1 MQSHFLYDGD
11 QKRVRILGNFPDAKI
26 RLTVQNLKKKI
37 LIAVYKVK
45 ILLYFLPIGF
55 TRVLSNSSA
64 FCGKWL
70 GLYGGKLRRSKILDV
85 EVLKGVELVVAVVV
99 AARGDPE
106 TNEGHL
112 LK

>member
-1 MQSHFLYDGD
+1 MTFLLVSEGNG
-11 QKRVRILGNFPDAKI
+11 RIEN
-26 RLTVQNLKKKI
+26 LTKLH
-37 LIAVYKVK
+37 
-45 ILLYFLPIGF
+45 FLPIGF

-106 TNEGHL
+106 KNIGHL
-112 LK
+112 VK

>member
-1 MQSHFLYDGD
+1 M
-11 QKRVRILGNFPDAKI
+11 
-26 RLTVQNLKKKI
+26 
-37 LIAVYKVK
+37 
-45 ILLYFLPIGF
+45 
-55 TRVLSNSSA
+55 SNSSA

-106 TNEGHL
+106 KNVGHL
-112 LK
+112 VK

>member
-1 MQSHFLYDGD
+1 M
-11 QKRVRILGNFPDAKI
+11 
-26 RLTVQNLKKKI
+26 
-37 LIAVYKVK
+37 
-45 ILLYFLPIGF
+45 
-55 TRVLSNSSA
+55 SNSSA

-112 LK
+112 LKYIFRVGPFLKFLQFCKNGLFSRANAKLMKFNAEPEFSNL

>member
-1 MQSHFLYDGD
+1 M
-11 QKRVRILGNFPDAKI
+11 
-26 RLTVQNLKKKI
+26 
-37 LIAVYKVK
+37 
-45 ILLYFLPIGF
+45 
-55 TRVLSNSSA
+55 SNSSA

-112 LK
+112 VK

>member
-1 MQSHFLYDGD
+1 M
-11 QKRVRILGNFPDAKI
+11 
-26 RLTVQNLKKKI
+26 
-37 LIAVYKVK
+37 
-45 ILLYFLPIGF
+45 
-55 TRVLSNSSA
+55 SNSSA

-106 TNEGHL
+106 TNECHFW
-112 LK
+112 